1 MDAVAFGVLMTW
13 SNLKIATPPSVGE
26 QEFLKLKGFLTTSIL
41 PLSCMSKA
49 YSYFRPGTHMK
60 LAFSTKT
67 GSLEGLIII

>member
-1 MDAVAFGVLMTW
+1 MGPVAIRVLVTW
-13 SNLKIATPPSVGE
+13 SSLKIATLPSFRE
-26 QEFLKLKGFLTTSIL
+26 QEFLKLEGFLTTFIL

-49 YSYFRPGTHMK
+49 YNYFRPGTHMK